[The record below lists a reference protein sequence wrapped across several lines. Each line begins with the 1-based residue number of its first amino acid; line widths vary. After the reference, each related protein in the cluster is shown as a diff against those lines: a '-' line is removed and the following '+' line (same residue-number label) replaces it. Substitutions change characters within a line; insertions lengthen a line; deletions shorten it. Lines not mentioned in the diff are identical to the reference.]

1 MMVCILFPSAAW
13 NRKKSTFTLSHKIVG
28 KIALRWHF
36 CRRFAFIM
44 QNNLYMLKFLCT
56 FARSFACIT
65 KTRPI
70 QDVKPDLREASLCTC
85 WNYKRRLLR
94 FVLGTSE
101 SGSSRVY
108 SQGNATM
115 NACCVWIYMS
125 PLWAYYIYTRR
136 DSCLLSYC
144 NMLAR
149 AKMCGIVTSYPAFLC
164 QS

>member
-1 MMVCILFPSAAW
+1 
-13 NRKKSTFTLSHKIVG
+13 
-28 KIALRWHF
+28 
-36 CRRFAFIM
+36 M
-44 QNNLYMLKFLCT
+44 QNKMVWVAENCKIRQFDKIFFANFDVLFAYIIYFLYLCT
-56 FARSFACIT
+56 QFCVHN
-65 KTRPI
+65 KTSPI
-70 QDVKPDLREASLCTC
+70 HDIKPDRREASLWTY
-85 WNYKRRLLR
+85 WNYKQRLLR

>member
-1 MMVCILFPSAAW
+1 MADCWWYGLSLRSFSQGYGATVM
-13 NRKKSTFTLSHKIVG
+13 RHSTVG
-28 KIALRWHF
+28 SWCRWHIEKDKISNLCIF
-36 CRRFAFIM
+36 CTSST
-44 QNNLYMLKFLCT
+44 Y
-56 FARSFACIT
+56 
-65 KTRPI
+65 RPI
-70 QDVKPDLREASLCTC
+70 HDVKLNRREASLCTC
-85 WNYKRRLLR
+85 WNYKQRLLR